1 MTKTTDLY
9 ATAHSHCVA
18 LLTEIQQIPDAPPE
32 LALLLSY
39 AAMAITRARTTA
51 FNKEHDL

>member
-9 ATAHSHCVA
+9 AIAHEHCA
-18 LLTEIQQIPDAPPE
+18 ELMEEIQQIPDAPPE
-32 LALLLSY
+32 LVFLLAN
-39 AAMAITRARTTA
+39 AASAISRARTTA